1 MMREVDNDFAER
13 VQTRALRAGHRRA
26 DVSCLVSAVGVRLC
40 RAGVIGAFPH
50 VNARPSEQLDRWL
63 SEIEADLRAYKD
75 AHPGAKVAPHAV
87 NLIVHR
93 TNARYEPDLDIVV
106 AHKVPLVITCLGD
119 PRRAIEAVH
128 GYGGLRV
135 LRRGQCAA
143 RAQGDRGGADGLICV
158 GGGAGGHA
166 SNQSAFS
173 LVREVREFWDGCLV
187 LGGSI
192 SDGHQNPRRRGTR
205 RRSRLYGHALS
216 GDARVRNAQ
225 DAYKQ
230 MIVDCGVKDIIY
242 SDRFSGVFANFLLP
256 SITRYGIDP
265 ETLPEE
271 IPGHE
276 RACGFRGAHL
286 ERHLERGPRHRHH
299 SRRAERRR
307 ARRPAGGRVSR
318 RMRGAG
324 EPGTGGLL
332 MQHTFVIADVEHEA
346 LAIAPRRRLRAAR
359 R

>member
-1 MMREVDNDFAER
+1 MTLPN
-13 VQTRALRAGHRRA
+13 ALKDALSVPAIGA
-26 DVSCLVSAVGVRLC
+26 PMFLVSFPPLVTALC

-63 SEIEADLRAYKD
+63 TDIEADLRAFKN
-75 AHPGAKVAPHAV
+75 AHPLAKVAPHAV

-93 TNARYEPDLDIVV
+93 TNPRYEPDLDIVV

-128 GYGGLRV
+128 GYGGLV
-135 LRRGQCAA
+135 FCDVINTLHA
-143 RAQGDRGGADGLICV
+143 RKAIEGGADGLICV

-173 LVREVREFWDGCLV
+173 LVREVREFWDGCLA

-192 SDGHQNPRRRGTR
+192 SDGRQIRAAEVLGADLAYMGTR
-205 RRSRLYGHALS
+205 FLATRES
-216 GDARVRNAQ
+216 NAQ

-230 MIVDCGVKDIIY
+230 MIVDCSVKDIVY

-265 ETLPEE
+265 EQLPKKS
-271 IPGHE
+271 PDM
-276 RACGFRGAHL
+276 
-286 ERHLERGPRHRHH
+286 
-299 SRRAERRR
+299 S
-307 ARRPAGGRVSR
+307 
-318 RMRGAG
+318 
-324 EPGTGGLL
+324 GLS
-332 MQHTFVIADVEHEA
+332 DSEA
-346 LAIAPRRRLRAAR
+346 LTWKDIWSAGHGIATIHDVPSVAELAGRLAAEYRAACAVPASPAVAVS
-359 R
+359 

>member
-1 MMREVDNDFAER
+1 MTLPN
-13 VQTRALRAGHRRA
+13 ALKHALSVPAIGA
-26 DVSCLVSAVGVRLC
+26 PMFLVSFPLLVSALC

-93 TNARYEPDLDIVV
+93 TNARYEPALDIVV
-106 AHKVPLVITCLGD
+106 GHKVRLVITCLGD
-119 PRRAIEAVH
+119 PRRTIEAVH
-128 GYGGLRV
+128 GYGGLV
-135 LRRGQCAA
+135 FCDVVNALHA
-143 RAQGDRGGADGLICV
+143 RKAIEGGADGLICV

-192 SDGHQNPRRRGTR
+192 SDGYQIRAAEVLGADLAYMGTR
-205 RRSRLYGHALS
+205 FLATRES
-216 GDARVRNAQ
+216 NAQ

-230 MIVDCGVKDIIY
+230 MIVDCGVKDILY

-256 SITRYGIDP
+256 SITRCGIDP
-265 ETLPEE
+265 ETLPKKSPDMSGLADSEARTWRD
-271 IPGHE
+271 IWSAGHGIATIHDVPSVAELVE
-276 RACGFRGAHL
+276 RLAAEYRAACAV
-286 ERHLERGPRHRHH
+286 
-299 SRRAERRR
+299 
-307 ARRPAGGRVSR
+307 PAS
-318 RMRGAG
+318 
-324 EPGTGGLL
+324 P
-332 MQHTFVIADVEHEA
+332 A
-346 LAIAPRRRLRAAR
+346 LAVS
-359 R
+359 

>member
-1 MMREVDNDFAER
+1 MTLPN
-13 VQTRALRAGHRRA
+13 ALKHALSVPAIGA
-26 DVSCLVSAVGVRLC
+26 PMFLVSFPPLVSALC

-63 SEIEADLRAYKD
+63 SEIEADLFAYKD
-75 AHPGAKVAPHAV
+75 AHPGAKVGPHAV

-93 TNARYEPDLDIVV
+93 TNARYEPDLEIVV

-119 PRRAIEAVH
+119 PRRTIEAVH
-128 GYGGLRV
+128 GYGGLV
-135 LRRGQCAA
+135 FCDVVNALHALKA
-143 RAQGDRGGADGLICV
+143 IEGGADGLICV

-192 SDGHQNPRRRGTR
+192 SDGYQVRAAEVLGADLAYMGTR
-205 RRSRLYGHALS
+205 FLATRES
-216 GDARVRNAQ
+216 NAQ

-265 ETLPEE
+265 ETLPKKSPDMSELADSE
-271 IPGHE
+271 ARTWRDIWSAGHGIATIHDVPSVAELVE
-276 RACGFRGAHL
+276 RLSAQYRAACAV
-286 ERHLERGPRHRHH
+286 
-299 SRRAERRR
+299 
-307 ARRPAGGRVSR
+307 PAS
-318 RMRGAG
+318 
-324 EPGTGGLL
+324 P
-332 MQHTFVIADVEHEA
+332 A
-346 LAIAPRRRLRAAR
+346 LAVS
-359 R
+359 